1 MVRNYNLLYV
11 SPGQVRSGQQKQSTC
26 FQRHA
31 YSQNDER
38 VKIEGKLNELI
49 DDSRVHQLVR

>member
-11 SPGQVRSGQQKQSTC
+11 SPGQVNNYKVGTC